1 MFKKLNLILI
11 AFSIIC
17 TAMTTGCTPKTDK
30 EILIKQFESKN
41 VSVGS
46 VDFEDGVVRVT
57 YDNAN
62 LNDIERLK
70 LSEDVQNAIFYSSVF
85 DNMKEI
91 YINDKPVIFN
101 GGKKDI
107 PTKEPSGEG
116 IDDYISELVNEN
128 GYELSSYFIEKWK
141 YGGKMIKAQIIV
153 EKDDNVINV
162 LEDLNESISRR
173 AALGGTVYYS
183 EIEVCLNSSDN
194 LKCFIVN
201 NYQRSTVSA
210 WISPDMPIE
219 QMGPPS
225 SET

>member
-11 AFSIIC
+11 MFSIIC

-41 VSVGS
+41 VSVGF

-70 LSEDVQNAIFYSSVF
+70 LSQDVENALFYSSVF

-91 YINDKPVIFN
+91 YINDKPVFFN

-128 GYELSSYFIEKWK
+128 GYELSSYSKIKWK
-141 YGGKMIKAQIIV
+141 YGGKMIKMQIIV
-153 EKDDNVINV
+153 ERENDVINV
-162 LEDLNESISRR
+162 VDNINGYILRR
-173 AALGGTVYYS
+173 AALGGTVFCS
-183 EIEVCLNSSDN
+183 EIEVCLNSSN
-194 LKCFIVN
+194 NVKAFIIN
-201 NYQRSTVSA
+201 NYHRQSVSA